1 MKLYKNYKPIVSI
14 ILPTYNRSEFL
25 KRAIDSV
32 IIQTFSKWE
41 LIVVDDG
48 SEDDTFLIIN
58 KLIASNKKIRYMKHS
73 KRKLPLSLNAGI
85 KASAGEYITFLGS
98 DDEYLPEHL
107 SLRVN
112 ELQNND
118 KIDLVY
124 GGVKIIGDLYVKD
137 KNDLSKKTHL
147 SDCVIGGTFFGKRN
161 MFIELGG
168 FKNIEYSE
176 DSEFYERAKSIY
188 NIKKVKYPTY
198 VYYRNTPDS
207 ICNKI

>member
-1 MKLYKNYKPIVSI
+1 MKLYKNYKPIVSV

-32 IIQTFSKWE
+32 IAQSFSEWE

-48 SEDDTFLIIN
+48 SEDDTFSIIN
-58 KLIASNKKIRYMKHS
+58 KFLASNKKIRYMKHS
-73 KRKLPLSLNAGI
+73 NRKLPLSLNAGI
-85 KASAGEYITFLGS
+85 KVSTGEYIAFLGS

-107 SLRVN
+107 NLRVN
-112 ELQNND
+112 ELQKNEV
-118 KIDLVY
+118 IDLIY
-124 GGVKIIGDLYVKD
+124 GGVKIIGDPYVKD
-137 KNDLSKKTHL
+137 KNDLSKKIHL
-147 SDCVIGGTFFGKRN
+147 SDCVIGGTFFGKKN
-161 MFIELGG
+161 MFIELDG

-176 DSEFYERAKSIY
+176 DSEFFERAKLIY
-188 NIKKVKYPTY
+188 NIKKVEYPTY